1 MLLWPL
7 VPLAYA
13 RVCSAGVVETGVGIF
28 GGLAPL
34 LTLGPYDKCPGSSS
48 RVSRCWPQQMAS
60 WTVEFACPMC
70 PLARTRCLFGRDDAV
85 KRRAPL
91 TNSFAPKNVYYSQ
104 SQ

>member
-13 RVCSAGVVETGVGIF
+13 RVCSAGVVETGVG
-28 GGLAPL
+28 
-34 LTLGPYDKCPGSSS
+34 KCPGSSS